1 MPALFVIDKKWKQPK
16 TTGEWIN
23 NLWYIHKMEYHSTM
37 KRTKHLI
44 YIQTK
49 KKNQMNLKTIMLKET
64 REIERKYLEI
74 IYLKRV

>member
-49 KKNQMNLKTIMLKET
+49 KT
-64 REIERKYLEI
+64 R
-74 IYLKRV
+74 